1 MNDSYR
7 FTARSVSGNR
17 INQAGRAPTG
27 WSLPARQARAHA
39 FRRLA
44 TTFPDLYAMILDEER
59 VARGLAPMARYEPV
73 DFDETASKT
82 LGFEDVYDAL
92 DRSGASDA

>member
-1 MNDSYR
+1 
-7 FTARSVSGNR
+7 
-17 INQAGRAPTG
+17 
-27 WSLPARQARAHA
+27 
-39 FRRLA
+39 
-44 TTFPDLYAMILDEER
+44 MILDEER